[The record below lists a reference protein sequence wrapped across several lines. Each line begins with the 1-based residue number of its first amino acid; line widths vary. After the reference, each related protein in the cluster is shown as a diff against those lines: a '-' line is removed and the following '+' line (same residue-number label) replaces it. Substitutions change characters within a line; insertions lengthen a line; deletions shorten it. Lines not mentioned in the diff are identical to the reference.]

1 MQDLHTL
8 MDWVKQ
14 FCKERDWDQFHN
26 PKDLSIGI
34 VTEAAELLDIFRFK
48 TPDDVLLLLENEKSR
63 EHIGE
68 ELADVFY
75 FLLRFAHL
83 YEFDLG
89 SELKQKL
96 QKNAL
101 RYPIETAKGSNK
113 KYTEG

>member
-8 MDWVKQ
+8 MEWVKQ
-14 FCKERDWDQFHN
+14 FSQEREWDQFHN
-26 PKDLSIGI
+26 PKDLSIGM

-48 TPDDVLLLLENEKSR
+48 TLEDMKHLLENEKSR

-68 ELADVFY
+68 ELADVLY
-75 FLLRFAHL
+75 FLLRFADL
-83 YEFDLG
+83 YKFDLAD
-89 SELKQKL
+89 ELKQKL

-101 RYPIETAKGSNK
+101 KYPVDTSRGSNK

>member
-8 MDWVKQ
+8 MEWVKQ
-14 FCKERDWDQFHN
+14 FSQEREWDQFHN
-26 PKDLSIGI
+26 PKDLSIGM

-48 TPDDVLLLLENEKSR
+48 TSEDMQLLMVNEKGR

-68 ELADVFY
+68 ELADVMY
-75 FLLRFAHL
+75 FLLRFADM
-83 YEFDLG
+83 YKFDLAD
-89 SELKQKL
+89 ELKQKL

-101 RYPIETAKGSNK
+101 KYPVDTSKGSNK